1 MDSVLRLV
9 LERIRAIV
17 YDDYIFHVAPEIPQ
31 VFHKHVLVQATVLP
45 EQPGIDGLS
54 GVQLVQQRVGV
65 SRLTRSE
72 DYYFII
78 FRNYRQKFVHE
89 RSFLHKNFRWVILIL

>member
-17 YDDYIFHVAPEIPQ
+17 YDDYIFQVAPEIPQ
-31 VFHKHVLVQATVLP
+31 VFDKHVLVEPTVLP
-45 EQPGIDGLS
+45 EQPAIDGLS

-65 SRLTRSE
+65 RRLTRSE

-89 RSFLHKNFRWVILIL
+89 RSFLHKNFR